1 MAGTDVRGTG
11 GTAPGALPTLAGLL
25 AGHRPRTARE
35 AADLARIAPLAG
47 AADRYDRGRP
57 LHVTASALIVDPA
70 RREVLLRWHERQQ
83 DWLQVGGHG
92 DPGEEFP
99 GAVALREAE
108 EETGLADL
116 VFWPSAGLLHV
127 VVLPVPASDR
137 EPAHEHADLRF
148 VLATGTPGAAR
159 PERPGARVRWL
170 PLARAAAEARGE
182 ALQESLARL
191 DTLLADGGPAAPR
204 D

>member
-1 MAGTDVRGTG
+1 MAGTDISGTG
-11 GTAPGALPTLAGLL
+11 RTAPGELPTLAGLL
-25 AGHRPRTARE
+25 AGHRPRTAQE
-35 AADLARIAPLAG
+35 AADLARIAPLAT
-47 AADRYDRGRP
+47 AADPYDRARP
-57 LHVTASALIVDPA
+57 LHVTASALIVHPA

-116 VFWPSAGLLHV
+116 AFWPSAELLHV

-137 EPAHEHADLRF
+137 ERPTNTPTSASYSPPGPRGRPAPSGRA
-148 VLATGTPGAAR
+148 PGCGGCRSPRRPGRPAAR
-159 PERPGARVRWL
+159 PCGSRSPGWAPCWR
-170 PLARAAAEARGE
+170 
-182 ALQESLARL
+182 
-191 DTLLADGGPAAPR
+191 TAPR
-204 D
+204 PHR